1 LNVFGDEPCAVA
13 PHAAFPFA
21 VDPDDHCE
29 SPLEAYRDVSFLLRS
44 PACRTGNS
52 STSTSSSAS
61 SSSWTPTIYD
71 PYYCNGAVVRNLNQL
86 GFDNVYNRNEDCYAV
101 WSAAA
106 SLSPSSTTKPNPSPS
121 PPILPQFD
129 VLVTN
134 PPYSSDHV
142 EKLLQFV
149 TSPAFGDR
157 PWFLLLP
164 NWVVKKDYYEQ
175 LVLSKGVSPMYVVP
189 RKRYVYVP
197 PPQYRPSKASDT
209 HKKSSPFVSLWY
221 VWGGTHARTD
231 VLAKEF
237 YMHQQ
242 QQRHGTEAPTCDLA
256 RSKSALRDL
265 RRKKR

>member
-1 LNVFGDEPCAVA
+1 LNSSEVEPCAA
-13 PHAAFPFA
+13 LHAAFPFE

-29 SPLEAYRDVSFLLRS
+29 SPLEAYQDVAFLLRS
-44 PACRTGNS
+44 PACRTGK
-52 STSTSSSAS
+52 STSTSSSS
-61 SSSWTPTIYD
+61 SPSSWTPTIYD

-86 GFDNVYNRNEDCYAV
+86 GFHNVHNRNEDCYAV

-121 PPILPQFD
+121 PPLLPQFD

-142 EKLLQFV
+142 EKLLRFV

-164 NWVVKKDYYEQ
+164 NWVVKKEYYDQ
-175 LVLSKGVSPMYVVP
+175 IVLSKGVAPMYVVP
-189 RKRYVYVP
+189 RKRYVYLP

-221 VWGGTHARTD
+221 VWGGTRSRTD
-231 VLAKEF
+231 TLAKEF
-237 YMHQQ
+237 YRHQQ
-242 QQRHGTEAPTCDLA
+242 QHQEGADSFACDLA